1 LEFGK
6 KARTSYGIL
15 VEAGELNPRKKDR
28 TGKKMRKNRT
38 LRIPDSPSIPFGDW
52 RFGHSVPK
60 AVPSAFI
67 EVS

>member
-28 TGKKMRKNRT
+28 TGKKDEEK
-38 LRIPDSPSIPFGDW
+38 S
-52 RFGHSVPK
+52 HS
-60 AVPSAFI
+60 
-67 EVS
+67 